1 MITIKILFS
10 LLIIFSINIC
20 ANAQGNPYINNDDED
35 VKPPGF
41 FVAGEIGIPLKV
53 SEDGN
58 KFLYNGSLGIYLS
71 PEKNLSLVVELAGIN
86 PKAGY
91 LGAGL
96 SYSFFQ
102 TRQRTYRLSSD
113 VLSLGGLFAFY
124 GSIKSHGGPGV
135 TFIPEIQY
143 LHRFSNM
150 FGVTAGLKHIFLD
163 KGGNPWITAGI
174 QLY

>member
-1 MITIKILFS
+1 MKIFLIILLILFS
-10 LLIIFSINIC
+10 NLSGFS
-20 ANAQGNPYINNDDED
+20 QGNPYINNDDEN

-41 FVAGEIGIPLKV
+41 YIAGEIGIPIKV

-71 PEKNLSLVVELAGIN
+71 PEKNVSLNVELAGIN

-102 TRQRTYRLSSD
+102 TRQRTYKLSEDAISI
-113 VLSLGGLFAFY
+113 GGLVALY
-124 GSIKSHGGPGV
+124 GSSKSHADRV
-135 TFIPEIQY
+135 LQ
-143 LHRFSNM
+143 
-150 FGVTAGLKHIFLD
+150 
-163 KGGNPWITAGI
+163 
-174 QLY
+174 